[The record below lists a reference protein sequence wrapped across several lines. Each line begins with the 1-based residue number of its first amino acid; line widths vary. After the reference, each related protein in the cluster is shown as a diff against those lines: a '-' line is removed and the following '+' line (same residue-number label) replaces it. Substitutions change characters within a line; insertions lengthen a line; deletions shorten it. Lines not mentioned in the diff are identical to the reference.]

1 MFVKRYALHSV
12 KRPWVHRI
20 NILLV
25 LFVFSLSVY
34 ELLANEEFIYLLG
47 IAFTFIAT
55 ALFAAASSFKKRYL
69 GHES

>member
-12 KRPWVHRI
+12 KRPWFHRI

-34 ELLANEEFIYLLG
+34 ELLANEEFILLIGYRIYVHSYSTICCGIIFQEALLG
-47 IAFTFIAT
+47 T
-55 ALFAAASSFKKRYL
+55 
-69 GHES
+69 